1 MGNLKSI
8 IQYFFRIS
16 KMGNIWTWI
25 VKTFIPWMDAG
36 HGHDHDKWT
45 HATLTRFSDPT
56 CTTYASHETI
66 ELNTCMFFEHEI
78 YVKWVLDMDERMLSR
93 LNFGDDDSCAA
104 DSENESYKADY
115 ALPEKDAENK
125 CMEPDDNSDV
135 YTITRPPK
143 KVSITTYAGDNQCV
157 ADENVMADDTM

>member
-1 MGNLKSI
+1 
-8 IQYFFRIS
+8 
-16 KMGNIWTWI
+16 
-25 VKTFIPWMDAG
+25 
-36 HGHDHDKWT
+36 
-45 HATLTRFSDPT
+45 
-56 CTTYASHETI
+56 
-66 ELNTCMFFEHEI
+66 
-78 YVKWVLDMDERMLSR
+78 MLSR

-157 ADENVMADDTM
+157 ADENVMADDTMTGECVDFNGLDVTFEWTGVGIQVYRYAGTPECPPEDASDFGFFPSGDKDTCLEYENSGDTYYFKWGDSVGMSSDDDE